1 MHVCLKVPAVWM
13 QKYACRGRRSTLGII
28 LLELATLC
36 YESESLIGLG
46 SSVCP
51 RLASKPQGF
60 SSPLLSLSMPL
71 RCWDHKHV
79 PLYLAFFFFKCG
91 TGGWTHVFLE
101 PGLYHLNHP
110 SNSSSNAFY
119 EEFWLLNREK
129 VTLYLCGHC

>member
-1 MHVCLKVPAVWM
+1 M
-13 QKYACRGRRSTLGII
+13 GII

-79 PLYLAFFFFKCG
+79 PLYLAFFFFLNVELG
-91 TGGWTHVFLE
+91 V
-101 PGLYHLNHP
+101 GLM
-110 SNSSSNAFY
+110 SSWSQGFII
-119 EEFWLLNREK
+119 
-129 VTLYLCGHC
+129 